1 MHRNSERARFA
12 TSLKNLQP
20 STPYTAIAWFFLEW
34 PFKAWSFQTNKNMTE
49 VTVRLR
55 VGDRE
60 HRVRG
65 VRVPHSGQLLLY
77 ATEALA
83 VLLETTRPRACRHYF
98 KLRKRA
104 PELCHRYQPL
114 GVCNHTQL
122 FYRHGYETLA
132 TLDGLLR
139 VAHLSRSPYALVNRI
154 AFVRALCELFAQGL
168 SRGAAQTISVC
179 E

>member
-1 MHRNSERARFA
+1 
-12 TSLKNLQP
+12 
-20 STPYTAIAWFFLEW
+20 
-34 PFKAWSFQTNKNMTE
+34 MTE
-49 VTVRLR
+49 VTLRLR
-55 VGDRE
+55 FNNRE

-83 VLLETTRPRACRHYF
+83 VLLETTRPKACRHYF

-104 PELCHRYQPL
+104 PELCHHYQPL
-114 GVCNHTQL
+114 SVCNHTQL

-132 TLDGLLR
+132 TLEGLLR
-139 VAHLSRSPYALVNRI
+139 VAHISRSPCALANRT
-154 AFVRALCELFAQGL
+154 AFVRALCELFAEGL
-168 SRGAAQTISVC
+168 SRSAARTISVC